1 MAQSKARWSGTASWS
16 GGAVGLAAQS
26 AALAGVGLT
35 VAPRVRRERWPWIGL
50 GGAVLIALPLLMCLL
65 RMMLK
70 RQG

>member
-26 AALAGVGLT
+26 AGLAGVGLT

-50 GGAVLIALPLLMCLL
+50 GGAVLIALPLLICLL